1 MIYPNVLERS
11 RAGSQRAG
19 ETRASSTR
27 SEAQQR
33 VALVTGGT
41 HGIGAAIARRLAHDG
56 LAVAVNN
63 IGEDEGDALELVRQ
77 IHHDGGIA
85 GAFRGDVSDERQA
98 ARLAKAVA
106 GTLGFIDVL
115 VINATG
121 PAPTAPVHEAAW
133 MLRRAL
139 LTAMEAK
146 GSGRIVKVDPEV
158 LEPRR
163 PNLTTSW
170 ARELAPLG
178 ITVNTIAPRYVA
190 PAEDIAHAVSF
201 VASESAGAIT
211 GQRIVIDGGRGPV
224 G

>member
-1 MIYPNVLERS
+1 
-11 RAGSQRAG
+11 
-19 ETRASSTR
+19 
-27 SEAQQR
+27 
-33 VALVTGGT
+33 VTGGT